1 MLFLQALVAVAAEP
15 LVEAI
20 FFGVHVLEG
29 AELVEV
35 VYFALVAHDGLVV
48 FVNCGVKV
56 GEGLL

>member
-20 FFGVHVLEG
+20 FFGVHVLKG
-29 AELVEV
+29 VELVEV

-48 FVNCGVKV
+48 FVNGGVKV

>member
-20 FFGVHVLEG
+20 FAGVHVLEG
-29 AELVEV
+29 IELVEV
-35 VYFALVAHDGLVV
+35 VYFTLVAHAGLVV
-48 FVNCGVKV
+48 FVNGGVKV